1 MNRSGTH
8 SGRKEPRG
16 RLIAPRRN
24 RFFHGKRMDAYHFE
38 LETGYGMAMR
48 RMINRMVFGGG
59 VVCGLDV
66 TPGHEPCSVV
76 ISAGLAIDG
85 WGREIV
91 VPETSA
97 PFAIPP
103 SVIKRVC
110 GENGNGNGY
119 GGEGKPPDDAG
130 YADAMEASGQA
141 VRRGEQSPEQRGEPG
156 RSGGTIGKGDRER
169 GREQEREPAC
179 VTVFLC
185 YHECESDPVQ
195 VLAGECGAGAPCA
208 PGSIRE
214 QYALEFDAGCQDPY
228 DPSCRFPDV
237 LRGGELDY
245 AELAR
250 FVTRGCPD
258 PPRTPCVPLANLH
271 LECRDG
277 SCDLDAGNIDITI
290 RPVVFAN
297 AILFDL
303 LSRIVEEEQ
312 ASGRWG
318 R

>member
-1 MNRSGTH
+1 MNRSGTQ
-8 SGRKEPRG
+8 SDRMGARG
-16 RLIAPRRN
+16 RLVTPRRN

-38 LETGYGMAMR
+38 LETGYGIAMR

-59 VVCGLDV
+59 VICGLDV
-66 TPGHEPCSVV
+66 TPGYPACSVV
-76 ISAGLAIDG
+76 ISPGLAIDG

-91 VPETSA
+91 VPQASA
-97 PFAIPP
+97 PITVPERL
-103 SVIKRVC
+103 IRRVC
-110 GENGNGNGY
+110 GEDDDGCGDDGKPSSGGEQREQTPASYEAEGGGEQTPEQRNGNGKHHGEHDTGNGN
-119 GGEGKPPDDAG
+119 D
-130 YADAMEASGQA
+130 
-141 VRRGEQSPEQRGEPG
+141 RGA
-156 RSGGTIGKGDRER
+156 RER
-169 GREQEREPAC
+169 GC
-179 VTVFLC
+179 ITVRLC
-185 YHECESDPVQ
+185 YHECESDPVD
-195 VLAGECGAGAPCA
+195 VLAGDCGSGSPCA

-214 QYALEFDAGCQDPY
+214 QWSISFEAGCQEPQDPT
-228 DPSCRFPDV
+228 CRFPDV

-258 PPRTPCVPLANLH
+258 PPRNHCVPLANLH
-271 LECRDG
+271 LDCRDG
-277 SCDLDAGNIDITI
+277 QCEIDDDTIDITI

-312 ASGRWG
+312 SGESWR